1 MTSQFYN
8 NNAIAL
14 SQQYLSK
21 SFDEVHASWSKFL
34 PAILQQPN
42 ARILDI
48 GAGTER
54 DVKHLHTHQANNTK
68 NNVQIMVVE
77 INAAVERVELTVVC
91 LLITLRIFPNI
102 RH

>member
-48 GAGTER
+48 GAGAGR
-54 DVKHLHTHQANNTK
+54 DVKHLAQLAAKTHQSNNTE
-68 NNVQIMVVE
+68 NNVKIMAVE
-77 INAAVERVELTVVC
+77 INTAVERVGLNRELTVVC
-91 LLITLRIFPNI
+91 P
-102 RH
+102 